1 MKAIDSQNICV
12 KVYFTGWQEQFLQDD
27 KNNQNH
33 HDLFYFTTASIV
45 KFKLNYFISSPIMD
59 FWNKGTL
66 NCFKNSNLKD
76 DFAGNGQERLFI
88 FVQ

>member
-1 MKAIDSQNICV
+1 MKIMLTIQHIQDIHKLPLHKAIDGQNICV

-45 KFKLNYFISSPIMD
+45 KFKIN
-59 FWNKGTL
+59 
-66 NCFKNSNLKD
+66 
-76 DFAGNGQERLFI
+76 
-88 FVQ
+88 